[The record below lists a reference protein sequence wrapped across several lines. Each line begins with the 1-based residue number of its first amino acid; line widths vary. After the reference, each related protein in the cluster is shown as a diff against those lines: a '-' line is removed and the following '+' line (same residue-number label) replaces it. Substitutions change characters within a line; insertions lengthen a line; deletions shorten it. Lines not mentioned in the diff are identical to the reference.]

1 MCDEWWCVGR
11 TRRADAE
18 GAAGAKRKTRTA
30 HSDVGNNEELGERA
44 RFSKSLGALESGK

>member
-1 MCDEWWCVGR
+1 MAAG
-11 TRRADAE
+11 RADADAD
-18 GAAGAKRKTRTA
+18 AAGAKRKTRTA